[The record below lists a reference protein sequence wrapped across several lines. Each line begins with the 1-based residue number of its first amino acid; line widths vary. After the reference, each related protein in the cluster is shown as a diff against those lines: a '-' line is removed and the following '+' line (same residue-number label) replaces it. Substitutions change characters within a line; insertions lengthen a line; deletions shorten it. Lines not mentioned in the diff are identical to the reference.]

1 MYIYPL
7 LFLPYKMPLLGSQ
20 LYGTRLEDK
29 KFACYLLFFHGGN
42 GRGRGC
48 KIARL
53 LSPSSYTTVTHIEKR
68 SSMSAS
74 WKSSASF
81 RLAVSGEPWAACR
94 HRHAAGSVVPLLPGA
109 VVGIRVLQRPLALIH
124 PLLATT
130 IMLCHR
136 RVVLLCT
143 APMRVRSPSRPG
155 RP

>member
-1 MYIYPL
+1 MCTYILYYFCLTKCHCWAASCTAHDWKTKSL
-7 LFLPYKMPLLGSQ
+7 L
-20 LYGTRLEDK
+20 
-29 KFACYLLFFHGGN
+29 AICYFSMGGWK
-42 GRGRGC
+42 GRGC

-53 LSPSSYTTVTHIEKR
+53 LPPSSYTTVTHIEKR

-136 RVVLLCT
+136 QVVLLCT